1 MNTVASQPSELP
13 HFRDMPVS
21 AIPEVLRA
29 GWRDF
34 LRAPAFGLMFSGFYV
49 LGGIVLWLV
58 FSAQGEEWWLIPFA
72 LGFPLLAPFAAIG
85 LYTVSRKLEAQEPLV
100 WREVIACCVS
110 EKDRQTPSM
119 AMLIL
124 MMFMF
129 WVFVAHTTFAL
140 FMGLSAFTNISTSP
154 EILLTGNGLAMLAVG
169 SLIGGTFA
177 ALLFSFTV
185 VGLPLIMERE
195 IDIIT
200 AIITSIRAVMANPV
214 SMFVWGMTI
223 AVSLFVGMIPMFL
236 GLFIV
241 LPVLGHASWHMYR
254 RLTV

>member
-1 MNTVASQPSELP
+1 MQTIASPPSEVP
-13 HFRDMPVS
+13 HIRDLQVS
-21 AIPEVLRA
+21 EIPDILKA
-29 GWRDF
+29 GWNDF
-34 LRAPAFGLMFSGFYV
+34 KRAPAFGLMFSGFYV
-49 LGGIVLWLV
+49 LGGIVLWTV
-58 FSAQGEEWWLIPFA
+58 FAAQGEEWWLIPFA
-72 LGFPLLAPFAAIG
+72 LGFPLLAPFAAMG
-85 LYTVSRKLEAQEPLV
+85 LYTVSRRLEAQEPLV

-140 FMGLSAFTNISTSP
+140 FMGLSAFTNVSSSP
-154 EILLTGNGLAMLAVG
+154 EILLTGNGLMMLTIG
-169 SLIGGTFA
+169 SAIGAAFA
-177 ALLFSFTV
+177 AILFSFTV
-185 VGLPLIMERE
+185 VGLPLIMDRE

-200 AIITSIRAVMANPV
+200 AILTSMRAVAANPV
-214 SMFVWGMTI
+214 SMAIWGMVI
-223 AVSLFVGMIPMFL
+223 AASLFIGMLPVFL

-254 RLTV
+254 RLTA

>member
-1 MNTVASQPSELP
+1 MQQVMSEPSELP

-21 AIPEVLRA
+21 AIPEVLRE

-49 LGGIVLWLV
+49 LGGIVLWMV
-58 FSAQGEEWWLIPFA
+58 FSARGEEWWLIPFA

-85 LYTVSRKLEAQEPLV
+85 LYEISRRIEGGEPLV
-100 WREVIACCVS
+100 WGEVMACCIS
-110 EKDRQTPSM
+110 QKDRQIPSM

-140 FMGLSAFTNISTSP
+140 FMGLSAFTNVSSSP
-154 EILLTGNGLAMLAVG
+154 EILFTGNGLAMLAIG
-169 SLIGGTFA
+169 SIIGAIFA
-177 ALLFSFTV
+177 LTLFSFTV
-185 VGLPLIMERE
+185 VGLPLLMERE

-200 AIITSIRAVMANPV
+200 AILTSMRAVIANPV
-214 SMFVWGMTI
+214 SMGIWGLTI
-223 AVSLFVGMIPMFL
+223 ALSLFIGMIPMFL
-236 GLFIV
+236 GLLVV

-254 RLTV
+254 RLTY